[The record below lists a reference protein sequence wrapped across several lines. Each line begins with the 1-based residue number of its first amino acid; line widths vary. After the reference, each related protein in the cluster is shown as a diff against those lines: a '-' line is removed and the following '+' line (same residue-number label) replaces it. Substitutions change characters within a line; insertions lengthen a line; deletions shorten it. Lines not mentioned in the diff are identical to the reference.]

1 MTEDDRLL
9 LNDLRANV
17 KLLFQE
23 FNNFENEKKDLERT
37 LDELKKQIEE
47 LKQEKVELG
56 RKQETLKLA
65 NSILAKNE
73 ENKAAKQHINK
84 LVREIDK
91 CIALLNK

>member
-1 MTEDDRLL
+1 MTEEDRLL
-9 LNDLRANV
+9 LNDLKANV

-23 FNNFENEKKDLERT
+23 FNTIENEKKDLKET
-37 LDELKKQIEE
+37 LDELKNQIEE
-47 LKQEKVELG
+47 LKQEKMELS
-56 RKQETLKLA
+56 REQETLKLA

-73 ENKAAKQHINK
+73 ENKAAKQQINK